1 MCSDH
6 PSLKQQVELTWP
18 KASVEGWS
26 FDSKTMFLYS
36 DRNGNFDVFKQG
48 VNSPNAEPVVTGREE
63 KRLPQISP
71 DGKWLLYMQWT
82 KPANRAEPD
91 SGKLMRIPLAG
102 GPPEPVMDFKG
113 YTGIRVT
120 RPAPNV
126 VGFPS
131 FRCPQRGDGPCVLAE
146 VREKSVIFTDFDPNR
161 GRTRE
166 LIRVPNDADIRGW
179 DLSPDGGRVALSVF
193 DAKAG
198 DVRILPLDGGTPRTM
213 SALPWT
219 ELMAV
224 AWAADGRSLFLVSNN
239 SRGTS
244 ILRMDSGGKTR
255 LFLDQP
261 GRDVHALAPSPDG
274 HSLAFGAV
282 QSNFNAWTIASF
294 PRQ

>member
-1 MCSDH
+1 VIGHGIHAEADDF
-6 PSLKQQVELTWP
+6 
-18 KASVEGWS
+18 A
-26 FDSKTMFLYS
+26 
-36 DRNGNFDVFKQG
+36 
-48 VNSPNAEPVVTGREE
+48 VN
-63 KRLPQISP
+63 
-71 DGKWLLYMQWT
+71 
-82 KPANRAEPD
+82 
-91 SGKLMRIPLAG
+91 
-102 GPPEPVMDFKG
+102 
-113 YTGIRVT
+113 
-120 RPAPNV
+120 
-126 VGFPS
+126 
-131 FRCPQRGDGPCVLAE
+131 
-146 VREKSVIFTDFDPNR
+146 
-161 GRTRE
+161 
-166 LIRVPNDADIRGW
+166 ADIRGW

-261 GRDVHALAPSPDG
+261 GRDVHAPAPSPDG